1 VKLRNGGN
9 PKGRS
14 TQVMLP
20 QNDQFDGLVVDRGL
34 IHYLEADLTDGI
46 TYFVHWGVFSETL
59 I

>member
-1 VKLRNGGN
+1 
-9 PKGRS
+9 
-14 TQVMLP
+14 MLP